1 MGKANGTKGLG
12 IPLLIGGSLL
22 LLLLLLLLGRI
33 VVRDTTHILEHGWT
47 HSIAYG
53 KESK

>member
-12 IPLLIGGSLL
+12 IPLLIGGSLP
-22 LLLLLLLLGRI
+22 LLGRI
-33 VVRDTTHILEHGWT
+33 VVRDATHVLEHGWT

-53 KESK
+53 KANK

>member
-12 IPLLIGGSLL
+12 IPLLIGAS
-22 LLLLLLLLGRI
+22 LLLLLGRI

-53 KESK
+53 KADK